1 MHWYVICA
9 VLVVLRFA
17 VVIPIV
23 LVVDVNVNGS
33 LFVSF
38 LTVKFMFKEQVSGQ
52 VFVSTVCLPLPKLM
66 CSFCCDSQ
74 SLP

>member
-1 MHWYVICA
+1 MICA

-23 LVVDVNVNGS
+23 LVVDVNVTGS

-38 LTVKFMFKEQVSGQ
+38 LTVKFMFKEQVSG
-52 VFVSTVCLPLPKLM
+52 
-66 CSFCCDSQ
+66 
-74 SLP
+74 